1 MVYDRYNYTFHGGYT
16 PTNISNITF
25 AGPWHG
31 NFGIIHGD
39 RFHTLWD
46 NLVEMGRINW
56 DTLIGWWYTY
66 PSEKSESVG
75 VIIPN
80 ISKNNPNVP
89 NHQPVHI

>member
-1 MVYDRYNYTFHGGYT
+1 MGVIHQLTYL
-16 PTNISNITF
+16 NITF

-75 VIIPN
+75 VIIPQHME
-80 ISKNNPNVP
+80 K
-89 NHQPVHI
+89 